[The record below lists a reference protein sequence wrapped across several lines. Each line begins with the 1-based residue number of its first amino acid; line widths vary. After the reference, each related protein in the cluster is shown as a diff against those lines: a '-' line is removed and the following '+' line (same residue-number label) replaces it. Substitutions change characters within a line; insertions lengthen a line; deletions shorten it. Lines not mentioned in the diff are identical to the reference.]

1 MYVKHAPFSSSYH
14 QIFQYEMAFRL
25 RNLEMNFIGTGIMKR
40 LNENSVIVGIFPST
54 TTNLNH
60 LFTSLSMDMHVGHVN
75 SKVVR
80 SVVFRRQMNKDKLF
94 LTFLYGN
101 EAV

>member
-1 MYVKHAPFSSSYH
+1 MNVKQAPFSSSYN

-25 RNLEMNFIGTGIMKR
+25 RNLEMYFIDTGVMKR
-40 LNENSVIVGIFPST
+40 LNENSVIVGIFHST
-54 TTNLNH
+54 TTKLSH
-60 LFTSLSMDMHVGHVN
+60 LFTSLPMDMHVGHVN
-75 SKVVR
+75 SKIVR
-80 SVVFRRQMNKDKLF
+80 SVVFRRQMNKDELF